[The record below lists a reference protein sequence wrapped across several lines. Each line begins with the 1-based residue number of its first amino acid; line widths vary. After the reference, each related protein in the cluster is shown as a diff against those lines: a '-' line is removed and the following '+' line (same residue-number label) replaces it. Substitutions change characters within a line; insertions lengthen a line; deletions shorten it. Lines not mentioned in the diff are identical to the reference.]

1 MKNYIYLFITS
12 EVYDIAGISSL
23 DSINQDIV
31 SRNNS
36 IRNTNDMNR
45 RQYIKDIGDLRG
57 KVNSA
62 P

>member
-1 MKNYIYLFITS
+1 MS

-36 IRNTNDMNR
+36 IRNTKCLLKSR
-45 RQYIKDIGDLRG
+45 HFILLTVKCLF
-57 KVNSA
+57 NS
-62 P
+62 